1 MLFCF
6 VFETISLNDRI
17 GLYLVST
24 DCILIV
30 LSSDWLRFKRRLARK
45 MQDTYVYR
53 CHRAGKTFTSCKYRY
68 FYLL

>member
-6 VFETISLNDRI
+6 VLETISLNDRI

-24 DCILIV
+24 DYILIV

-53 CHRAGKTFTSCKYRY
+53 CHRSRKDFH
-68 FYLL
+68 LM